1 MGYLLYRFADSFIG
15 PALYGV
21 FLTPVDSVCLFAPI
35 SGRKYEQNQYADNLF
50 LRGICF
56 FIVLFIHMENIG
68 IERIIEMFEKDKWK
82 TKFMIVALGQA
93 ISMLGSHGVQ
103 FALIWWLAEKTS
115 SPLMLGISG
124 IAAYLLMAVFSPA
137 AGIAADRYNR
147 KMISVFSDM
156 AMGTIALIYA
166 VLLFFFDLPVWT
178 VFIMLCV
185 RGIGSTFQQPA
196 IQSII
201 PQLVPRDQLV
211 KTNGWMQ
218 LLNSGSFL
226 LGPVIGASLY
236 AVFPMS
242 VVLLSDVA
250 GAILASVALA
260 VVKIPK
266 LEKTKSETQHFAAEV
281 KEGIQVF
288 REDRNLYYIV
298 LAEALCMFFY
308 APLSS
313 FYPLMTSDYFGLS
326 AMYGSAVELCFA
338 VGMIASSLLF
348 SSVLKA
354 ERKIRV
360 SFIGLFGMG
369 IISAVCGM
377 IPPVYAGWFLF
388 AAACIGLGAA
398 GNVHTIPLT
407 AYIQETVAPEKMGR
421 AFSVLT
427 LISSVTMPA
436 GLLFSSP
443 IAEKVGVDAWF
454 FISGLSMTA
463 LTALVVIRC
472 TVKKRRKRT

>member
-1 MGYLLYRFADSFIG
+1 MEKNKKWKS
-15 PALYGV
+15 
-21 FLTPVDSVCLFAPI
+21 
-35 SGRKYEQNQYADNLF
+35 Q
-50 LRGICF
+50 
-56 FIVLFIHMENIG
+56 FIV
-68 IERIIEMFEKDKWK
+68 
-82 TKFMIVALGQA
+82 VALGQA

-124 IAAYLLMAVFSPA
+124 IVAYLPMSLFSPI

-147 KMISVFSDM
+147 KFISIFSDM
-156 AMGTIALIYA
+156 TMGMIALIYA
-166 VLLFFFDLPVWT
+166 VLLFFLDLPVWT
-178 VFIMLCV
+178 VFVMLCV

-201 PQLVPRDQLV
+201 PQLVPKDQLV

-236 AVFPMS
+236 AIFPMS
-242 VVLLSDVA
+242 VVLMSDVV

-266 LEKTKSETQHFAAEV
+266 LEKTENEKQRFVTEI
-281 KEGIQVF
+281 KEGLQVF
-288 REDRNLYYIV
+288 REDKKLFYIV
-298 LAEALCMFFY
+298 IAEALCMFFY

-313 FYPLMTSDYFGLS
+313 FYPLMTSDYFDLS
-326 AMYGSAVELCFA
+326 AMYGSAVELSFA
-338 VGMIASSLLF
+338 IGMMVSSLLF
-348 SSVLKA
+348 SSVLKV

-360 SFIGLFGMG
+360 SFIGLLGMG
-369 IISAVCGM
+369 IASVICGV
-377 IPPVYAGWFLF
+377 IPPVYIGWFFF
-388 AAACIGLGAA
+388 AASCICLGAA

-407 AYIQETVAPEKMGR
+407 AYIQETVAPKKMGR

-427 LISSVTMPA
+427 LISSVTMPV

-443 IAEKVGVDAWF
+443 IAEKVGVNVWF
-454 FISGLSMTA
+454 FISGLCM
-463 LTALVVIRC
+463 LTLTTLVLIRYAA
-472 TVKKRRKRT
+472 KHRRQER

>member
-1 MGYLLYRFADSFIG
+1 MGKNKKWKS
-15 PALYGV
+15 
-21 FLTPVDSVCLFAPI
+21 
-35 SGRKYEQNQYADNLF
+35 Q
-50 LRGICF
+50 
-56 FIVLFIHMENIG
+56 FIV
-68 IERIIEMFEKDKWK
+68 
-82 TKFMIVALGQA
+82 VALGQA

-124 IAAYLLMAVFSPA
+124 IVAYLPMSLFSPI

-147 KMISVFSDM
+147 KFISIFSDM
-156 AMGTIALIYA
+156 TMGMIALIYA
-166 VLLFFFDLPVWT
+166 VLLFFLDLPVWT
-178 VFIMLCV
+178 VFVMLCV

-201 PQLVPRDQLV
+201 PQLVPKDQLV

-236 AVFPMS
+236 AIFPMS
-242 VVLLSDVA
+242 VVLMSDVV

-266 LEKTKSETQHFAAEV
+266 LEKTENEKQRFVTEI
-281 KEGIQVF
+281 KEGLQVF
-288 REDRNLYYIV
+288 REDKKLFYIV
-298 LAEALCMFFY
+298 IAEALCMFFY

-313 FYPLMTSDYFGLS
+313 FYPLMTSDYFDLS
-326 AMYGSAVELCFA
+326 AMYGSTVELSFA
-338 VGMIASSLLF
+338 IGMMVSSLLF
-348 SSVLKA
+348 SSVLKV

-360 SFIGLFGMG
+360 SFIGLLGMG
-369 IISAVCGM
+369 IASVICGV
-377 IPPVYAGWFLF
+377 IPPVYIGWFFF
-388 AAACIGLGAA
+388 AASCICLGAA

-407 AYIQETVAPEKMGR
+407 AYIQETVAPKKMGR

-427 LISSVTMPA
+427 LISSVTMPV

-443 IAEKVGVDAWF
+443 IAEKVGVNVWF
-454 FISGLSMTA
+454 FISGLCM
-463 LTALVVIRC
+463 LTLTTLVLIRYAA
-472 TVKKRRKRT
+472 KHRRQER

>member
-1 MGYLLYRFADSFIG
+1 MGKNKKWKS
-15 PALYGV
+15 
-21 FLTPVDSVCLFAPI
+21 
-35 SGRKYEQNQYADNLF
+35 Q
-50 LRGICF
+50 
-56 FIVLFIHMENIG
+56 FIV
-68 IERIIEMFEKDKWK
+68 
-82 TKFMIVALGQA
+82 VALGQA

-124 IAAYLLMAVFSPA
+124 IVAYLPMSLFSPI

-147 KMISVFSDM
+147 KFISIFSDM
-156 AMGTIALIYA
+156 TMGMIALIYA
-166 VLLFFFDLPVWT
+166 VLLFFLDLPVWT
-178 VFIMLCV
+178 VFVMLCV

-201 PQLVPRDQLV
+201 PQLVPKDQLV

-236 AVFPMS
+236 AIFPMS
-242 VVLLSDVA
+242 VVLMSDVV

-266 LEKTKSETQHFAAEV
+266 LEKTENEKQRFVTEI
-281 KEGIQVF
+281 KEGLQVF
-288 REDRNLYYIV
+288 REDKKLFYIV
-298 LAEALCMFFY
+298 IAEALCMFFY

-313 FYPLMTSDYFGLS
+313 FYPLMTSDYFDLS
-326 AMYGSAVELCFA
+326 AMYGSAVELSFA
-338 VGMIASSLLF
+338 IGMMVSSLLF
-348 SSVLKA
+348 SSVLKV

-360 SFIGLFGMG
+360 SFIGLLGMG
-369 IISAVCGM
+369 IASVICGV
-377 IPPVYAGWFLF
+377 IPPVYIGWFFF
-388 AAACIGLGAA
+388 AASCICLGAA

-407 AYIQETVAPEKMGR
+407 AYIQETVAPKKMGR
-421 AFSVLT
+421 AFSALT
-427 LISSVTMPA
+427 LISSVTMPV

-443 IAEKVGVDAWF
+443 IAEKVGVNVWF
-454 FISGLSMTA
+454 FISGLCM
-463 LTALVVIRC
+463 LTLTTLVLIRYAA
-472 TVKKRRKRT
+472 KHRRQER

>member
-1 MGYLLYRFADSFIG
+1 
-15 PALYGV
+15 
-21 FLTPVDSVCLFAPI
+21 
-35 SGRKYEQNQYADNLF
+35 
-50 LRGICF
+50 
-56 FIVLFIHMENIG
+56 MEIN
-68 IERIIEMFEKDKWK
+68 KKWRSQ
-82 TKFMIVALGQA
+82 FVIVALGQA
-93 ISMLGSHGVQ
+93 VSMLGSHGVQ

-124 IAAYLLMAVFSPA
+124 IVAYLPMSLFSPI

-147 KMISVFSDM
+147 KFISIFSDM
-156 AMGTIALIYA
+156 TTGMIALIYA
-166 VLLFFFDLPVWT
+166 VLLFFLDLPVWT
-178 VFIMLCV
+178 VFVMLCV

-201 PQLVPRDQLV
+201 PQLVPKDQLV

-236 AVFPMS
+236 AIFPMS
-242 VVLLSDVA
+242 VVLMSDVV

-266 LEKTKSETQHFAAEV
+266 PEKTENEKQRFVTEI
-281 KEGIQVF
+281 KEGLQVF
-288 REDRNLYYIV
+288 REDKKLFYIV
-298 LAEALCMFFY
+298 IAEALCMFFY

-313 FYPLMTSDYFGLS
+313 FYPLMTSDYFDLS
-326 AMYGSAVELCFA
+326 AMYGSAVELSFA
-338 VGMIASSLLF
+338 IGMMVSSLLF
-348 SSVLKA
+348 SSVLKV

-360 SFIGLFGMG
+360 SFIGLLGMG
-369 IISAVCGM
+369 IASVICGV
-377 IPPVYAGWFLF
+377 IPPVYIGWFFF
-388 AAACIGLGAA
+388 AASCICLGAA

-407 AYIQETVAPEKMGR
+407 AYIQETVAPKKMGR

-427 LISSVTMPA
+427 LISSVTMPV

-443 IAEKVGVDAWF
+443 IAEKVGVNVWF
-454 FISGLSMTA
+454 FISGLCM
-463 LTALVVIRC
+463 LTLTTLVLIRYAA
-472 TVKKRRKRT
+472 KHRRQER

>member
-1 MGYLLYRFADSFIG
+1 MD
-15 PALYGV
+15 
-21 FLTPVDSVCLFAPI
+21 
-35 SGRKYEQNQYADNLF
+35 KN
-50 LRGICF
+50 
-56 FIVLFIHMENIG
+56 
-68 IERIIEMFEKDKWK
+68 KKWK
-82 TKFMIVALGQA
+82 SQFIIVALGQA
-93 ISMLGSHGVQ
+93 VSMLGSHGVQ

-124 IAAYLLMAVFSPA
+124 IVAYLPMSLFSPI
-137 AGIAADRYNR
+137 AGIVADRYNR
-147 KMISVFSDM
+147 KFISIFSDM
-156 AMGTIALIYA
+156 MMGMIALIYA

-178 VFIMLCV
+178 VFVMLCV

-201 PQLVPRDQLV
+201 PQLVPKDQLV

-236 AVFPMS
+236 AIFPMS
-242 VVLLSDVA
+242 VVLMSDVV
-250 GAILASVALA
+250 GTILASVALA

-266 LEKTKSETQHFAAEV
+266 LKKKEQEKHHFVTEI
-281 KEGIQVF
+281 KGGLQVF
-288 REDRNLYYIV
+288 GEDKKLFYIV
-298 LAEALCMFFY
+298 IAEALCMFFY

-313 FYPLMTSDYFGLS
+313 FYPLMTSDYFDLS
-326 AMYGSAVELCFA
+326 AMYGSSVELSFA
-338 VGMIASSLLF
+338 IGMMVSSLLF
-348 SSVLKA
+348 SSILKV

-360 SFIGLFGMG
+360 SFIGLLGMG
-369 IISAVCGM
+369 VASVICGV
-377 IPPVYAGWFLF
+377 IPSVYIGWFFF
-388 AAACIGLGAA
+388 AASCICLGAA

-427 LISSVTMPA
+427 LISSVTMPV

-443 IAEKVGVDAWF
+443 IAEKIGVNVWF
-454 FISGLSMTA
+454 FISGLCMLA
-463 LTALVVIRC
+463 LTTLVLIRYAA
-472 TVKKRRKRT
+472 KHRRQER